1 MKRDDHEPRPKGAVN
16 PDADSRR
23 DRRGFPWRP
32 ALPLTAGINRL
43 FSRKLVLLAVALMPW
58 HVPAQDTVPTFT
70 TGTRLVIVDLS
81 ARDKSGAPI
90 TNLKKED
97 VEVLEDGV
105 KQQLTVFELQKL
117 EGEPLTPLS
126 FEEAKGPKTIEE
138 KAAAKANAP
147 APALKSV
154 NVEPAAGTI
163 KFQDKRLLCLF
174 FDMTTMQPPEQ
185 LRAQEAAIKFLS
197 TSMTTSDLVEIMTY
211 TTAIKVVQDWTDDR
225 ETLVTSLKKLTIGE
239 GADLADLAATSADEG
254 DDSGSFTADETEF
267 NIFNTDRK
275 LAALED
281 AARKLGTFPEKKAL
295 IYFSSGINKTGVENQ
310 SQIKATT
317 NAATRANVMI
327 YPVDAR
333 GLTALPPGGDAT
345 QASSRGTGMFTGTKQ
360 SSVRSTFND
369 SQETLVTIAA
379 DTGGKAM
386 LDTNDLGLGIKQAQK
401 DMNSYYILGYSSRNT
416 AEDGKYR
423 RIEVRLT
430 NKNINAKLEFRKGY
444 YASKVWTKFNASDK
458 ENQLQEALLLG
469 DPMNELPLALEVDY
483 FRVAR
488 ERYFVP
494 ISIKIPGSAVG
505 LFKKGATQTTD
516 LDFIGQVR
524 DAQGKMVTQVGD
536 NIKVKLDQNAASK
549 IGQRFLQYDTGLTLA
564 PGSYSLRFLARE
576 NATGKMGTFETKF
589 VVPDLGTGNRMRIS
603 SVVWSSQKQPLN
615 AAVGTADASKKLLAA
630 SPLVQD
636 NQKIVP
642 SITRVFRKDQTMYVY
657 FEVYDPTMDSER
669 KTPNLT
675 AEVELLLGAR
685 KVYSS
690 PPLRV
695 SKLATSRPGVA
706 PFAFQIPLAKL
717 PPGQYVSQVS
727 VIDENGRK
735 FAFPRNEI
743 VLLAPENTPPAG
755 PAQN

>member
-1 MKRDDHEPRPKGAVN
+1 MKR
-16 PDADSRR
+16 
-23 DRRGFPWRP
+23 
-32 ALPLTAGINRL
+32 GI
-43 FSRKLVLLAVALMPW
+43 LLAAIAMLPW
-58 HVPAQDTVPTFT
+58 TVPAQDAPPTFS

-81 ARDKSGAPI
+81 VRDKNGAPI
-90 TNLKKED
+90 TTLKKED

-105 KQQLTVFELQKL
+105 KQELRVFEVQKL

-126 FEEAKGPKTIEE
+126 FTEPKGPKTIEE
-138 KAAAKANAP
+138 KAEAKTLTP
-147 APALKSV
+147 KSV
-154 NVEPAAGTI
+154 NVAPAAGAV

-197 TSMTTSDLVEIMTY
+197 TQMTTSDLVEIMTY
-211 TTAIKVVQDWTDDR
+211 TTSIKVLQEWTDDR
-225 ETLVTSLKKLTIGE
+225 ETLVTVLKKLTIGE
-239 GADLADLAATSADEG
+239 GADLADAGATSADEG

-295 IYFSSGINKTGVENQ
+295 IYFSSGVSKTGVENQ

-317 NAATRANVMI
+317 NAATRANVLI

-333 GLTALPPGGDAT
+333 GLAALPPGGDAT
-345 QASSRGTGMFTGTKQ
+345 QASSRGTGMVTGTKQ
-360 SSVRSTFND
+360 ASLRTSFND

-379 DTGGKAM
+379 DTGGKAL
-386 LDTNDLGLGIKQAQK
+386 LDSNDLGMGIRQAQK
-401 DMNSYYILGYSSRNT
+401 DMNSYYILGYSSRNM

-430 NKNINAKLEFRKGY
+430 NKTINAKLEFRKGY

-469 DPMNELPLALEVDY
+469 DPMNDLPLVIEVDY

-494 ISIKIPGSAVG
+494 ISVKIPGSAVG
-505 LFKKGATQTTD
+505 LTKKGANQTTD

-536 NIKVKLDQNAASK
+536 NIKVKLDENAASK

-564 PGSYSLRFLARE
+564 PGTYSLRFLARE

-589 VVPDLGTGNRMRIS
+589 VVPDLGSGSRMRLS

-615 AAVGTADASKKLLAA
+615 ATVGSADASKKLLAA

-636 NQKIVP
+636 NQKLVP

-657 FEVYDPTMDSER
+657 FEVYDPGMDTDR
-669 KTPNLT
+669 KTANLM
-675 AEVELLLGAR
+675 AEVDLLLGAR

-695 SKLATSRPGVA
+695 SKLATARPGVA
-706 PFAFQIPLAKL
+706 PFAFQIPLAKI

-727 VIDENGRK
+727 VIDETGRK

-743 VLLAPENTPPAG
+743 VLLPQETPP
-755 PAQN
+755 PAAPSQK

>member
-1 MKRDDHEPRPKGAVN
+1 MKRAIF
-16 PDADSRR
+16 A
-23 DRRGFPWRP
+23 
-32 ALPLTAGINRL
+32 I
-43 FSRKLVLLAVALMPW
+43 AVALLPW
-58 HVPAQDTVPTFT
+58 HVPAQDTPTFT
-70 TGTRLVIVDLS
+70 TRANLVIVDLS
-81 ARDKSGAPI
+81 VRDKSGQPI

-97 VEVLEDGV
+97 IEVLEDGV
-105 KQQLTVFELQKL
+105 KQDVRVFELQKL
-117 EGEPLTPLS
+117 DGELLTPIS
-126 FEEAKGPKTIEE
+126 FVEAKKPVTIEE
-138 KAAAKANAP
+138 KAAAAAAP
-147 APALKSV
+147 AKPVVVAPAS
-154 NVEPAAGTI
+154 GTI
-163 KFQDKRLLCLF
+163 KYQDRRLLCLF

-197 TSMTTSDLVEIMTY
+197 TQMTSSDLVQIMTY
-211 TTAIKVVQDWTDDR
+211 TTSIKVVQEWTDDR
-225 ETLVTSLKKLTIGE
+225 DSLIGALKKLTIGE
-239 GADLADLAATSADEG
+239 GADLADLATTSADEG

-281 AARKLGTFPEKKAL
+281 AARKLGIFPEKKAL
-295 IYFSSGINKTGVENQ
+295 IYFSSGVNKTGVENQ

-360 SSVRSTFND
+360 ASVRTNFND

-379 DTGGKAM
+379 DTGGKAL
-386 LDTNDLGLGIKQAQK
+386 LDTNDLGMGIKQAQQ
-401 DMNSYYILGYSSRNT
+401 DMNSYYIVGYYSKNA

-423 RIEVRLT
+423 RIEVRLV
-430 NKNINAKLEFRKGY
+430 NKTINAKLDFRKGY
-444 YASKVWTKFNASDK
+444 YASKVWAKFNSADK
-458 ENQLQEALLLG
+458 EQQLQEALTLG
-469 DPMNELPLALEVDY
+469 DPMNDLPLALEVDY

-494 ISIKIPGSAVG
+494 VSVKIPGSAVG
-505 LFKKGATQTTD
+505 LTKKGEKETAE
-516 LDFIGQVR
+516 LDFIGQAR
-524 DAQGKMVTQVGD
+524 DAQGKLVQQVRD
-536 NIKVKLDQNAASK
+536 NITVKLNQSTASK
-549 IGQRFLQYDTGLTLA
+549 IGQRYLQYDTGLTLA
-564 PGSYSLRFLARE
+564 PGAYSLRFMARE
-576 NATGKMGTFETKF
+576 NSSGKMGTFETKF
-589 VVPDLGTGNRMRIS
+589 VIPDLGSGSKLRLS
-603 SVVWSSQKQPLN
+603 SVVWSSQKEPLS
-615 AAVGTADASKKLLAA
+615 AAVGTADANKKLLAA

-636 NQKIVP
+636 NQKLIP

-657 FEVYDPTMDSER
+657 FEVYDPTMDSDR
-669 KTPNLT
+669 KTPNLE
-675 AEVELLLGAR
+675 AEVDLLLGAR

-695 SKLATSRPGVA
+695 SKLGTTRPGVA

-735 FAFPRNEI
+735 FAFPRNEV

-755 PAQN
+755 PAPDKPQR